1 MRYSANKN
9 IKHQIIILLQ
19 QVGPLSRAE
28 LARRTGLA
36 RSTIT
41 FAVGALIQQGIV
53 AETEIKESHGRGRP
67 SSAVS
72 LAPGAGAAIGIDFG
86 FRHVRGVIADLA
98 HNILAV
104 EELVLG
110 TDYEVHHGIDAA
122 VRIMDRLKDKCRIAD
137 ANLLGVGVGLPCPTS
152 LDGVTTRSAMIPG
165 WSGTRVRELLCE
177 RISLPT
183 VVENESRL
191 GARGEYVWGAAKSVE
206 NFVYIKLHSGVGGAI
221 CAGGIFITGHNG
233 GAGELGHISLDP
245 AGPVCRC
252 GNRGCLEVY
261 AGIPAVL
268 AQVRAAH
275 PDITLHK
282 LSTLYQSGDPAT
294 VRVMSDTA
302 KRVAQAAAMLCNALN
317 PELVLIGG
325 SLAGHDDA
333 FISEIRTEMQPLALE
348 LNRNPRVQRG
358 ILGRNA
364 SALGGVARVFELF
377 SANQLIHDRSG

>member
-9 IKHQIIILLQ
+9 IKHHVMTLLQ
-19 QVGPLSRAE
+19 QAGPLSRAE
-28 LARRTGLA
+28 LARRTGVA

-41 FAVGALIQQGIV
+41 FVVGALIDQGII
-53 AETEIKESHGRGRP
+53 AETELRESHGRGRP

-72 LAPGAGAAIGIDFG
+72 LAPSAGAAIGIDFG

-98 HNILAV
+98 HNILAI

-110 TDYEVHHGIDAA
+110 ADYEVKQGIDAA
-122 VRIMDRLKDKCRIAD
+122 ERLMESLKEKCGLTD

-152 LDGVTTRSAMIPG
+152 LDGVTTRSAMIPS
-165 WSGTRVRELLCE
+165 WNGTKVKELLSE

-183 VVENESRL
+183 VIENESRL
-191 GARGEYVWGAAKSVE
+191 GARGEHVWGAAKGVE

-221 CAGGIFITGHNG
+221 SANGVFITGHNG

-252 GNRGCLEVY
+252 GNRGCLEIY

-268 AQVRAAH
+268 AQVRSAH
-275 PDITLHK
+275 PDITLQK
-282 LSTLYQSGDPAT
+282 LSTLYQGGDPAT

-325 SLAGHDDA
+325 SLAGHNDV
-333 FISEIRTEMQPLALE
+333 FISEIRSEMQPLALE

-377 SANQLIHDRSG
+377 AANQLISEAHL